1 MAASFIDKHPELRPF
16 LFENVRPTGTIIGV
30 GSYGSVVEVQISG
43 ARCAAKKI
51 HDFFQD
57 PPHPSKMPHEG
68 IEMASR
74 EFVGVFQLMSTL
86 RHPHIV
92 QFLGLCILQGSRLPT
107 LVMEKLLISL
117 HEVLDPEPEPPT
129 KSFVPLSLKCSI
141 LHNVASGL
149 AFLHSR
155 TPAIV
160 HHNLSARNVL
170 LTEGMVAKIADSG
183 MARIVPS
190 AATMTKAPSASIYM
204 PPEALEDISRY
215 DVTID
220 IFSIGVLAI
229 FTLSQTFPKPLTAAY
244 MDSGRRMVG
253 RTELERRGVYVQQI
267 QRQLREGHPLI
278 KLIQCCLNN
287 LPQDRPTVEAVLEFL
302 EQARA
307 ETEDGEYDVNKLTLV
322 QTLSH
327 RTELLQSQKDQSPSR
342 QLTAKYKQIESLQEL
357 IESQQASITQLHGRL
372 QVI

>member
-1 MAASFIDKHPELRPF
+1 MAASFISKHQELRPF
-16 LFENVRPTGTIIGV
+16 LLENVRPTGTIVGV
-30 GSYGSVVEVQISG
+30 GSYGSVVEVRIPG

-51 HDFFQD
+51 QDFFQD
-57 PPHPSKMPHEG
+57 RGHEG
-68 IEMASR
+68 IEIASR
-74 EFVGVFQLMSTL
+74 EFVRVCQLMSTL

-92 QFLGLCILQGSRLPT
+92 QFLGLCILQGSRLPA

-129 KSFVPLSLKCSI
+129 KAFLPLSLKCSI

-149 AFLHSR
+149 AFLHSH

-160 HHNLSARNVL
+160 HRNLSARNVL
-170 LTEGMVAKIADSG
+170 LTEGKVAKIADLA

-190 AATMTKAPSASIYM
+190 LSAPTVTKAPSASIYM
-204 PPEALEDISRY
+204 PPEVLEDVSRY
-215 DVTID
+215 DVAID

-229 FTLSQTFPKPLTAAY
+229 FTLSQTFPKPLAAAY

-267 QRQLREGHPLI
+267 QKQLQEGHPLI
-278 KLIQCCLNN
+278 QLIQCCLNN

-307 ETEDGEYDVNKLTLV
+307 EIKDGECDVNKLTLV
-322 QTLSH
+322 QSPSH
-327 RTELLQSQKDQSPSR
+327 RTQPLQSQKGQYPSR
-342 QLTAKYKQIESLQEL
+342 QLSAKYQQIESLQER
-357 IESQQASITQLHGRL
+357 IEFQQASITQLHERL